1 MAASRPGGSRPVSTP
16 SDALTAFAN
25 ASIAQ
30 AKQAEQGQPDRRVS
44 VAFALGW
51 QMAEVYRPSR
61 RDPDRSASMDDLP
74 GISSLTPAELAEL
87 GLDQVQAGITK
98 LALTITDAGLELPDA
113 EAFGHGIGTDLDRT
127 ERQVRIRSF
136 HVALL
141 STLTAADFRLGKAY
155 GLGRAMADT
164 TRSPPDF
171 EHELREGR
179 MAQLTTWV
187 RELASALPPHAA
199 HPVASSMDAW
209 SREVAGGSAEPDKLK
224 AELGAQGR
232 LWRSLLSGEKRAVD
246 VLETSDYLRA
256 GEGMLKRSGALAWS
270 FLVRA
275 WWIVAIVLFLFGFG
289 IAAVTTSGN
298 ALAVG
303 AGAVGLLTS
312 LGVTWRGIGTSLA
325 TVTSHLEQPIWQAEV
340 DRVIYQRITPQEI
353 VDHQGDP
360 APGADEP
367 SLTAAG
373 QAAARAATEKGS
385 TNSN

>member
-1 MAASRPGGSRPVSTP
+1 M
-16 SDALTAFAN
+16 N

-30 AKQAEQGQPDRRVS
+30 AKQAEQGQSDRRVS

-61 RDPDRSASMDDLP
+61 RDPDRSESMDDLP
-74 GISSLTPAELAEL
+74 GISSLTPTELAEL

-98 LALTITDAGLELPDA
+98 LALTIADAGLNVPNAEVFGQEL
-113 EAFGHGIGTDLDRT
+113 GTVSDPS

-136 HVALL
+136 HVDLL

-164 TRSPPDF
+164 TRSPPDLG
-171 EHELREGR
+171 HELREGR

-209 SREVAGGSAEPDKLK
+209 SREVASGSADQDKLK

-256 GEGMLKRSGALAWS
+256 GEGMLKRSGALAWR
-270 FLVRA
+270 FLVHA
-275 WWIVAIVLFLFGFG
+275 WWLVLIVLVLFGFG
-289 IAAVTTSGN
+289 IAAVTTSSN
-298 ALAVG
+298 ATAVG
-303 AGAVGLLTS
+303 LGAVGLLTS
-312 LGVTWRGIGTSLA
+312 AGVTWRGIGTSLA

-340 DRVIYQRITPQEI
+340 DRVIYERITPQEI
-353 VDHQGDP
+353 VDHQGD
-360 APGADEP
+360 AGSGADEP
-367 SLTAAG
+367 SLTAAV
-373 QAAARAATEKGS
+373 QAAARAPMQKR
-385 TNSN
+385 NSS